1 MNKFK
6 IMKTIK
12 SIIIVLVV
20 LLFSSNVFSQLKMT
34 SNDAPTIMELSKFI
48 NELKSTE
55 NTMKGEYSN
64 VKSLENLLYDV
75 QPSLY
80 FYDGDVKSYGNNQTT
95 LFTDCKSF
103 NRISENKLDATSI
116 EIIRININDRNDL
129 NTILNSNEF
138 KNFKKLKYIYFT
150 SSFDINENDII
161 KVLNNPDLEYSI
173 FYSIYKKDTKSQKR

>member
-55 NTMKGEYSN
+55 NAMKGEYSN

-80 FYDGDVKSYGNNQTT
+80 FYDGDVAIA
-95 LFTDCKSF
+95 
-103 NRISENKLDATSI
+103 R
-116 EIIRININDRNDL
+116 
-129 NTILNSNEF
+129 
-138 KNFKKLKYIYFT
+138 
-150 SSFDINENDII
+150 
-161 KVLNNPDLEYSI
+161 
-173 FYSIYKKDTKSQKR
+173 SQGGYHVG